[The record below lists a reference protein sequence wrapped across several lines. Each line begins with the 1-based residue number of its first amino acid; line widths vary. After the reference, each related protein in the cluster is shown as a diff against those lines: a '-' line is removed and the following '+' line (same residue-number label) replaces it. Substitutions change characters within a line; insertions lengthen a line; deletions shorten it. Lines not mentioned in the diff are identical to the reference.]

1 MKYNNYTVVS
11 PDNITEIKNKI
22 ITRFDLTFLSYPEF
36 GSIEE
41 DEKQVELF
49 AQEQENP
56 PIYTGEMK
64 PIKVDLGEY
73 NWDCYDYM
81 EFHVQLLKNYVKNV
95 GGEII
100 EIKTENFRYRNR
112 RGIRHSTSK
121 AVYMT
126 IPKDAP
132 YCTTL
137 QKTFKDF
144 RHEEHRLIARH
155 YLRHIEHK
163 NLPDNRKEWRY
174 IRDIWYSEENP
185 YKVQLISLAVAVI
198 SCISAIL
205 WFLTMLKK

>member
-1 MKYNNYTVVS
+1 MNYKNYTVVS
-11 PDNITEIKNKI
+11 PDKITEIKNDI
-22 ITRFDLTFLSYPEF
+22 ITRYDLTFFSYPQF

-56 PIYTGEMK
+56 PTYNGEMK

-100 EIKTENFRYRNR
+100 KINTEKFRYRNR

-121 AVYMT
+121 AVYMI

-137 QKTFKDF
+137 QKTFEDF
-144 RHEEHRLIARH
+144 RREEHRLIARH

-163 NLPDNRKEWRY
+163 TLPDKRKEKHY
-174 IRDIWYSEENP
+174 LCKQNCEHQNEIM
-185 YKVQLISLAVAVI
+185 VSLFTVAIVALMIGILLEFMGVI
-198 SCISAIL
+198 TI
-205 WFLTMLKK
+205 

>member
-1 MKYNNYTVVS
+1 MNYKNYTVVS
-11 PDNITEIKNKI
+11 PDKITEIKNKI

-81 EFHVQLLKNYVKNV
+81 EFHVQLLKNYIKNV

-100 EIKTENFRYRNR
+100 KINTEKFRYRNR

-132 YCTTL
+132 YCSNL
-137 QKTFKDF
+137 QETFDDF
-144 RHEEHRLIARH
+144 AQQEHRLIARH

-163 NLPDNRKEWRY
+163 TLPDKRKEKGY
-174 IRDIWYSEENP
+174 LYEYNCEYQN
-185 YKVQLISLAVAVI
+185 
-198 SCISAIL
+198 
-205 WFLTMLKK
+205 LTMVSLFTVAIAALMIGVLLEFMGVITI